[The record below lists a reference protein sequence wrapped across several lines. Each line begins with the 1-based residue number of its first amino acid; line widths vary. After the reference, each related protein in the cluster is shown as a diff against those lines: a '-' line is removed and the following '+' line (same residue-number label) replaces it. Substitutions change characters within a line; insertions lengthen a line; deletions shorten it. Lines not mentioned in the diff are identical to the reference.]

1 MDGGDEAY
9 YVIESMLP
17 LNRDEIDSDDKSDV
31 SDWLGLVTKK
41 SFNVGEKRF
50 SHTITDNSSSFQAQG
65 TSLKEDEG

>member
-31 SDWLGLVTKK
+31 SDWLGLVTK
-41 SFNVGEKRF
+41 SRSTWEREDF
-50 SHTITDNSSSFQAQG
+50 HTQSPTTLLRSKHKAR
-65 TSLKEDEG
+65 L